1 MREVG
6 GAHLFHRA
14 ADVVRRVAAADGRED
29 VVLHR
34 LGVDGNA
41 RGVVRA
47 QHAQLFFVDRIGTA
61 RLDRQLGE
69 ITEVK
74 ILLQFREQTVHLVGG
89 QRGRRAAAHVERLD
103 VQPQLA
109 HKLPRR
115 GDLVEKRLQ
124 IRLDERERL
133 FDALRHKAAIRTPRR
148 AERDAD
154 IERDIVRL
162 QLRRGADA
170 GVCRLN
176 GEAGAR
182 GRDAVELLQFLFRT
196 FFAALADERERDLA
210 GPHAGQAPPRG
221 GDAEQ
226 VLRRAEKADADGVA
240 ALSFFFILRAGE
252 GIVVAVGGGL
262 AVHAQLRRHLHAL
275 VLFGERHARPARV
288 GGFVDRAVNG
298 LFAGEERE

>member
-1 MREVG
+1 M
-6 GAHLFHRA
+6 
-14 ADVVRRVAAADGRED
+14 
-29 VVLHR
+29 
-34 LGVDGNA
+34 
-41 RGVVRA
+41 RA
-47 QHAQLFFVDRIGTA
+47 QHAQLFFVDRVGTA
-61 RLDRQLGE
+61 RFDRELGE
-69 ITEVK
+69 TSKVE
-74 ILLQFREQTVHLVGG
+74 ILLQFCEQAVHLVGG

-109 HKLPRR
+109 HELPRR

-133 FDALRHKAAIRTPRR
+133 FHTLGDEAAIGAARR

-154 IERDIVRL
+154 IERDIVRF
-162 QLRRGADA
+162 QLRRGADTS
-170 GVCRLN
+170 VRRLN

-196 FFAALADERERDLA
+196 FFAALADQRERDLA
-210 GPHAGQAPPRG
+210 GTHAGQTAPRG
-221 GDAEQ
+221 GDAEKI
-226 VLRRAEKADADGVA
+226 LRRAEKADADGVT

-252 GIVVAVGGGL
+252 GVVVAVGGGL
-262 AVHAQLRRHLHAL
+262 AVHAQLRCHLHAL
-275 VLFGERHARPARV
+275 ILFGERHARPARV